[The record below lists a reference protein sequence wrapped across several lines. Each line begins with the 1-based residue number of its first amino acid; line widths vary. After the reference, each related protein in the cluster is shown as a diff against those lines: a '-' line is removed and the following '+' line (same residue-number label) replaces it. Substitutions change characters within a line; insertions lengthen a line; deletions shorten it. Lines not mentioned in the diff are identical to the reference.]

1 MRRKEKMGRIRT
13 VKPELFTHEDLF
25 MLEAETGLPI
35 RLAFTGL
42 FTICDR
48 EGRFKWRPNQI
59 KLAVLPYDQLD
70 FSRVLHALESRGFIR
85 MYSVDNE
92 IFGLIPTWSR
102 HQVINNRESASEI
115 PSPEESSYISMPSTR
130 APRVIDATTTPL
142 VHTQGEGKG
151 KEGKGKGREGEKT
164 NVPPSGETSE
174 IFSYWQTK
182 MRHPQAKL
190 DAKREKSIK
199 ARLKDGY
206 TVGEICE
213 AIDGCL
219 LSDYHMG
226 KNESRTI
233 YDDIELI
240 CRDGPKVDRFIKLA
254 RQGGQQSDLQAYMDD
269 LTAWAA
275 TK

>member
-1 MRRKEKMGRIRT
+1 MGRIRT

-115 PSPEESSYISMPSTR
+115 PPPEESSYISMPSTR
-130 APRVIDATTTPL
+130 ASRVIDAMPTPL

-151 KEGKGKGREGEKT
+151 REGKGRGREGEKT
-164 NVPPSGETSE
+164 NVPPSGETNE

-190 DAKREKSIK
+190 DAKREKAIK